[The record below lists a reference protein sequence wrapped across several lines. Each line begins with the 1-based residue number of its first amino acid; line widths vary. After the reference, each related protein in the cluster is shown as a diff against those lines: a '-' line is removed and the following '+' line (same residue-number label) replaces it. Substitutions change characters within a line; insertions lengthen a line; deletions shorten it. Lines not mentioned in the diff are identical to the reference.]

1 MAVISPPAWLQ
12 AGSYPAR
19 TDRLSAVTSQL
30 FYAGFAA
37 DEATPL
43 RPRQGVRPSYQQYQ
57 LKARAAATPNMTVIV
72 SGGMGFV
79 DNHDINGYGT
89 YVLVN
94 DGDVTLTVAA
104 AGGAGQFRKDS
115 VCFSVY
121 DAETAGAANT
131 AVLEI
136 IQGPYASSAGA
147 TVRGTIPPNALVLAD
162 LAIAPSQTS
171 VSNSNITDVRNFT
184 ASLGGIASIPSTIA
198 IARPHPGQVWY
209 EPDLD
214 RFRYGDSTG
223 AVKNLA
229 PDWQNYTPA
238 WTGLTT
244 LGSAV
249 STGRYCIHGKT
260 VHFVAQLKWGTSSS
274 LGTGNISVS
283 LPTTPAGP
291 PTVGDTD
298 WGWQGTG
305 RMKDGGAGG
314 PWKPVVPVMFGSTTT
329 ATVFALRQSDVGWVS
344 PGTGGLQWISGAS
357 MRVQGSYETA

>member
-1 MAVISPPAWLQ
+1 MTVISPPAWLQ

-30 FYAGFAA
+30 SYAGFST

-72 SGGMGFV
+72 SGGIGFV

-94 DGDVTLTVAA
+94 DADVTLSIAA

-136 IQGPYASSAGA
+136 IQGPYASTAGA

-184 ASLGGIASIPSTIA
+184 SSMGGIAPIASTIA
-198 IARPHPGQVWY
+198 PNHPAVGQVWY
-209 EPDLD
+209 ETDLT
-214 RFRYGDSTG
+214 RFRYGRSDGSVGSIYPDLRYQTG
-223 AVKNLA
+223 
-229 PDWQNYTPA
+229 
-238 WTGLTT
+238 
-244 LGSAV
+244 
-249 STGRYCIHGKT
+249 
-260 VHFVAQLKWGTSSS
+260 
-274 LGTGNISVS
+274 SVS
-283 LPTTPAGP
+283 FTWSSGTAGTWLQVAVTFP
-291 PTVGDTD
+291 QPFAST
-298 WGWQGTG
+298 
-305 RMKDGGAGG
+305 
-314 PWKPVVPVMFGSTTT
+314 PVVHLTPQGNAPAVGGSTTIMFQVT
-329 ATVFALRQSDVGWVS
+329 AVTTTGFTACAFRSTAFTGMPFGW
-344 PGTGGLQWISGAS
+344 
-357 MRVQGSYETA
+357 TAFQ